1 MREYDRYSWYLEQFG
16 PEGYDAYEEHGQG
29 D

>member
-1 MREYDRYSWYLEQFG
+1 MREYDRYRWYLEQFG